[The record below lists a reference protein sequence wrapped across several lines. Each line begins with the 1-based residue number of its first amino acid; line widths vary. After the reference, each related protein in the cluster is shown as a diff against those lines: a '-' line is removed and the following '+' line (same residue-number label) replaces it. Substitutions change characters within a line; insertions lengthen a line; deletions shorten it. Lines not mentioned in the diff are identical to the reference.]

1 VDRRLPVVVL
11 LSVLVLLSAPG
22 LARAATTVGV
32 VHTGGLDI
40 VVADDSESSSTINTY
55 LDQSSG
61 PNLQVQN
68 PAGAT
73 PGNECQ
79 AIDGTGGTYVACP
92 GTFDAVIVYG
102 NGGNDTITL
111 GLTDKTGVEPAL
123 PAIHGE
129 AYGDAGNDTLK
140 ASPDFRDIAQPETY
154 MEGGEGND
162 TLVSGNG
169 TDELH
174 GGNGNDTMQS
184 FEGEDVVRGEGGDDS
199 VSAGKEEPDANAA
212 DIVDGGPGFDQI
224 PAVDA
229 DYSRGS
235 DDDVSVTN
243 DGVAN
248 DGEAG
253 EGDNVLSVEKLFIF
267 AKDATAVGTAGNDDI
282 FVDADSSLIRGLGG
296 NDKLV
301 AYDGNDVI
309 EGGDGDDF
317 LEGGFGND
325 VLDGGAGVDQF
336 NGDRTEANVIAIG
349 NDQIRARDGNA
360 EQVSCGIGSDSA
372 QVDASDVVDATC
384 ETVDRGPVIVD
395 GHPPAKPGKPK
406 LLTKLSVKAIAKK
419 GLVLRIACPA
429 ACAVTAELRVDKKT
443 ARKLKLGKSRV
454 LARGKKKLAGAGNA
468 RVTLKVVRKA
478 RKPFK
483 KLRRAK
489 VTLKTATKVGGVT
502 TRTSRVLKLKR

>member
-1 VDRRLPVVVL
+1 VDRRLAVVVL
-11 LSVLVLLSAPG
+11 SSLLPLLAAPG

-40 VVADDSESSSTINTY
+40 VVADDADSSSTINTA
-55 LDQSSG
+55 LDQSAG

-73 PGNECQ
+73 PGNECVPVNS
-79 AIDGTGGTYVACP
+79 TVVACA

-111 GLTDKTGVEPAL
+111 GLTDKTGVDPAL

-140 ASPDFRDIAQPETY
+140 APPDFRDIAQPETY

-184 FEGEDVVRGEGGDDS
+184 FEGEDVVQGEGGDDS
-199 VSAGKEEPDANAA
+199 LSAGKEEPDANAA
-212 DIVDGGPGFDQI
+212 DIVDGGAGFDRM
-224 PAVDA
+224 PAVDN
-229 DYSRGS
+229 DYSRGF

-253 EGDNVLSVEKLFIF
+253 EGDNVISVEGLRVE
-267 AKDATAVGTAGNDDI
+267 AAHATVVGTPGADDI
-282 FVDADSSLIRGLGG
+282 FVDADTSLVRGLGG

-301 AYDGNDVI
+301 AYDGNDTI

-349 NDQIRARDGNA
+349 SDQIRARDGNA
-360 EQVSCGIGSDSA
+360 EQIDCGIGPDTA
-372 QVDASDVVDATC
+372 VVDASDTVANC
-384 ETVDRGPVIVD
+384 ETVDRGSVVVL
-395 GHPPAKPGKPK
+395 PPGKPGKPK
-406 LLTKLSVKAIAKK
+406 LLTKLSIKAILKK

-443 ARKLKLGKSRV
+443 AKKLKLGKSRV
-454 LARGKKKLAGAGNA
+454 LARGKKTLTAAGNA
-468 RVTLKVVRKA
+468 KVTLKVVRKA
-478 RKPFK
+478 RKRFK
-483 KLRRAK
+483 KLRKAR

>member
-1 VDRRLPVVVL
+1 MDRRLAVVVL
-11 LSVLVLLSAPG
+11 SSLPLLLAAPD

-32 VHTGGLDI
+32 VHEGGLDI
-40 VVADDSESSSTINTY
+40 VVADDADSSSTINTA
-55 LDQSSG
+55 LDQSAG

-73 PGNECQ
+73 PGNECVTVG
-79 AIDGTGGTYVACP
+79 GTGGTVVACA
-92 GTFDAVIVYG
+92 GTFDAVVVYG

-129 AYGDAGNDTLK
+129 AWGDAGNDTLK
-140 ASPDFRDIAQPETY
+140 APPDFRDIAQPETY
-154 MEGGEGND
+154 MNGDTGND
-162 TLVSGNG
+162 TIVSGNG

-174 GGNGNDTMQS
+174 GGDGNDTMQS
-184 FEGEDVVRGEGGDDS
+184 FEGEDVVLGEGGDDS
-199 VSAGKEEPDANAA
+199 LSAGKEEPDANAA
-212 DIVDGGPGFDQI
+212 DVVDGGAGFDRM
-224 PAVDA
+224 PAVDN
-229 DYSRGS
+229 DYSRGF
-235 DDDVSVTN
+235 DEDVSVTN

-253 EGDNVLSVEKLFIF
+253 EGDNVISVEGLRVE
-267 AKDATAVGTAGNDDI
+267 AGHATVVGTAGADDI
-282 FVDADSSLIRGLGG
+282 FVDADTSVIRGLGG

-301 AYDGNDVI
+301 AYDGNDTI

-360 EQVSCGIGSDSA
+360 EQVSCGIGSDTA

-384 ETVDRGPVIVD
+384 ETVDRAG
-395 GHPPAKPGKPK
+395 GSGGGLPPAKPGKPK
-406 LLTKLSVKAIAKK
+406 LLTKLSVKAISKK
-419 GLVLRIACPA
+419 GLVLRVACPA

-454 LARGKKKLAGAGNA
+454 LARGKKKLAAAGNA

-483 KLRRAK
+483 KLRKAK

>member
-1 VDRRLPVVVL
+1 MDRRLAVAVL
-11 LSVLVLLSAPG
+11 ASLLVLSAPG
-22 LARAATTVGV
+22 LARADTTVGV
-32 VHTGGLDI
+32 VHTNGLDI
-40 VVADDSESSSTINTY
+40 VVADDDNTAGTINTA
-55 LDQSSG
+55 LDQSAG

-68 PAGAT
+68 AAGAT
-73 PGNECQ
+73 PGTECQ
-79 AIDGTGGTYVACP
+79 AVNGTGGTVVACA

-111 GLTDKTGVEPAL
+111 GLTDKTGVDPAL

-140 ASPDFRDIAQPETY
+140 APPDFRDIAQPETY

-162 TLVSGNG
+162 TMVSGNG

-184 FEGEDVVRGEGGDDS
+184 FEDEDVVRGEGGDDS
-199 VSAGKEEPDANAA
+199 VSAGKEEPDSNAA
-212 DIVDGGPGFDQI
+212 DVVDGGPGFDQI

-229 DYSRGS
+229 DYGRGF

-243 DGVAN
+243 DGAAN
-248 DGEAG
+248 DGEPG
-253 EGDNVLSVEKLFIF
+253 EGDNVLSVEKLSVT
-267 AKDATAVGTAGNDDI
+267 ADHATVVGTAGNDDI
-282 FVDADSSLIRGLGG
+282 FVDANAGLIRGLGG
-296 NDKLV
+296 DDKLV

-309 EGGDGDDF
+309 EGGDGNDF

-360 EQVSCGIGSDSA
+360 EQVSCGIGSDTA

-384 ETVDRGPVIVD
+384 ETIDRDGGPPP
-395 GHPPAKPGKPK
+395 PPAKPGKPK
-406 LLTKLSVKAIAKK
+406 LLTKLSIRAIAKK
-419 GLVLRIACPA
+419 GLALRIACPA
-429 ACAVTAELRVDKKT
+429 ACAVTAELRVDKKL
-443 ARKLKLGKSRV
+443 AKKLKLGKSRV
-454 LARGKKKLAGAGNA
+454 LARGKKTLRAAGNA
-468 RVTLKVVRKA
+468 KVTLKVVRKA
-478 RKPFK
+478 RKRFK

-489 VTLKTATKVGGVT
+489 VTLKTATKMGGVT
-502 TRTSRVLKLKR
+502 TRTTRVLKLRR

>member
-1 VDRRLPVVVL
+1 
-11 LSVLVLLSAPG
+11 
-22 LARAATTVGV
+22 
-32 VHTGGLDI
+32 
-40 VVADDSESSSTINTY
+40 
-55 LDQSSG
+55 
-61 PNLQVQN
+61 
-68 PAGAT
+68 
-73 PGNECQ
+73 
-79 AIDGTGGTYVACP
+79 
-92 GTFDAVIVYG
+92 
-102 NGGNDTITL
+102 
-111 GLTDKTGVEPAL
+111 
-123 PAIHGE
+123 
-129 AYGDAGNDTLK
+129 
-140 ASPDFRDIAQPETY
+140 

-199 VSAGKEEPDANAA
+199 LSAGKEEPSANAS
-212 DIVDGGPGFDQI
+212 DIVDGGPGFDRM
-224 PAVDA
+224 PAVDN
-229 DYSRGS
+229 DYSRGF
-235 DDDVSVTN
+235 DEDVSVTN

-253 EGDNVLSVEKLFIF
+253 EGDNVISVEGLRVE
-267 AKDATAVGTAGNDDI
+267 AGHATVVGTAGNDDI

-301 AYDGNDVI
+301 AYDGNDTI

-336 NGDRTEANVIAIG
+336 NGDRTEQNVIAIG

-360 EQVSCGIGSDSA
+360 EQVSCGIGSDTA

-384 ETVDRGPVIVD
+384 ETIDRAG
-395 GHPPAKPGKPK
+395 GSGGGLPPGTPGKPK
-406 LLTKLSVKAIAKK
+406 LLTKLSVKAVAKK

-454 LARGKKKLAGAGNA
+454 LARGKKKLSSAGNA
-468 RVTLKVVRKA
+468 RVTLTVVSKA
-478 RKPFK
+478 RKRFK
-483 KLRRAK
+483 KLRKAK

-502 TRTSRVLKLKR
+502 TRTSRTLKLKR

>member
-1 VDRRLPVVVL
+1 VRRLPVVVL
-11 LSVLVLLSAPG
+11 SSLFLLAAPG

-32 VHTGGLDI
+32 VHTNGLDI
-40 VVADDSESSSTINTY
+40 VVADDSDSTSTINTA
-55 LDQSSG
+55 LDQSAG

-79 AIDGTGGTYVACP
+79 TINGTGGTVVACP

-123 PAIHGE
+123 AAIHGE

-140 ASPDFRDIAQPETY
+140 APPDFRDIAQPETY

-162 TLVSGNG
+162 TMVSGNG

-199 VSAGKEEPDANAA
+199 VSAGKEEPDGNVA

-224 PAVDA
+224 PSVDS
-229 DYSRGS
+229 DYGRGF
-235 DDDVSVTN
+235 DDDISVTN

-253 EGDNVLSVEKLFIF
+253 EGDNVISVEKLYIT
-267 AKDATAVGTAGNDDI
+267 ADQATVVGTAGDDDI
-282 FVDADSSLIRGLGG
+282 FVDANSSLIRGLGG

-309 EGGDGDDF
+309 EGGDGDDL

-336 NGDRTEANVIAIG
+336 NGDRTETNVIAIG

-360 EQVSCGIGSDSA
+360 EQVSCGIGSDTA
-372 QVDASDVVDATC
+372 QVDASDVVDASC
-384 ETVDRGPVIVD
+384 ETVDRSGGVTP
-395 GHPPAKPGKPK
+395 PPAGKPGKPK
-406 LLTKLSVKAIAKK
+406 LLTKLSVRAIAKK

-429 ACAVTAELRVDKKT
+429 ACAVAAELRVDKKT
-443 ARKLKLGKSRV
+443 AKKLGLGKSRV
-454 LARGKKKLAGAGNA
+454 LARGKKTLTAAGNA
-468 RVTLKVVRKA
+468 KVTLKVVRKA
-478 RKPFK
+478 RKRFK
-483 KLRRAK
+483 KLRKAK

-502 TRTSRVLKLKR
+502 TRTSRTLKLTR

>member
-11 LSVLVLLSAPG
+11 SSVLVLLSAPG
-22 LARAATTVGV
+22 LALAATTVGV

-40 VVADDSESSSTINTY
+40 VVADDSDSSSTINTA
-55 LDQSSG
+55 LDQSAG

-68 PAGAT
+68 AAGAT

-79 AIDGTGGTYVACP
+79 TIGGTGGTVVACA
-92 GTFDAVIVYG
+92 GTFDAVVVYG

-111 GLTDKTGVEPAL
+111 GLTDKTGVDPAL

-140 ASPDFRDIAQPETY
+140 APPDFRDIAQPETY

-162 TLVSGNG
+162 TMVSGNG

-212 DIVDGGPGFDQI
+212 DTVDGGPGFDQI

-267 AKDATAVGTAGNDDI
+267 AKDATVVGTAGNDDI

-301 AYDGNDVI
+301 AYDGNDTI

-325 VLDGGAGVDQF
+325 VLDGGDGVDQF
-336 NGDRTEANVIAIG
+336 RGDRIESDVIAVG
-349 NDQIRARDGNA
+349 ADQIRARDGNA
-360 EQVSCGIGSDSA
+360 EQIDCGIGPDTA
-372 QVDASDVVDATC
+372 VVDAGDIVANC
-384 ETVDRGPVIVD
+384 EAVDRGPIVVD
-395 GHPPAKPGKPK
+395 GLPPAKPGKPK

-454 LARGKKKLAGAGNA
+454 LARGKKKLAAAGNA
-468 RVTLKVVRKA
+468 RVTLKVVSKA
-478 RKPFK
+478 RKRFK
-483 KLRRAK
+483 KLRKAK

>member
-1 VDRRLPVVVL
+1 VRRLAVVML
-11 LSVLVLLSAPG
+11 SSVLVMCAPG

-32 VHTGGLDI
+32 VHTGGLDV
-40 VVADDSESSSTINTY
+40 VVADDSDSASTINTA
-55 LDQSSG
+55 LDQSAG

-79 AIDGTGGTYVACP
+79 TVNGTGGTVVACA
-92 GTFDAVIVYG
+92 GTFDAVVVYG

-111 GLTDKTGVEPAL
+111 GLTDKTGVDPAL

-140 ASPDFRDIAQPETY
+140 APPDFRDIAQPETY
-154 MEGGEGND
+154 MEGGSGND

-174 GGNGNDTMQS
+174 GGDGNDTIQS
-184 FEGEDVVRGEGGDDS
+184 FEGEDAVYGEGGDDS

-253 EGDNVLSVEKLFIF
+253 EGDNVVSVEKLFVF
-267 AKDATAVGTAGNDDI
+267 ADHATVVGTAGADDI
-282 FVDADSSLIRGLGG
+282 FVDADTSLIRGLGG

-309 EGGDGDDF
+309 EGGDGDDY

-336 NGDRTEANVIAIG
+336 NGDRTETNVIAIG

-384 ETVDRGPVIVD
+384 ETVDRAGGPL
-395 GHPPAKPGKPK
+395 PPPFAGKPGKPK

-429 ACAVTAELRVDKKT
+429 ACAVAAELRVDKKT
-443 ARKLKLGKSRV
+443 AKKLKLGRSRV
-454 LARGKKKLAGAGNA
+454 LARGKKTLAAAGNA
-468 RVTLKVVRKA
+468 KVTLKVVRKA
-478 RKPFK
+478 RKRFK
-483 KLRRAK
+483 KLRKAR